1 MLPAL
6 PDSTP
11 ALRVWRDATL
21 YRLLLRGSQAER
33 RETLHRLRQRGYADV
48 THADTALLA
57 SLDTDDTTISALAR
71 RCGVTRQACGCRK
84 PCHTT

>member
-1 MLPAL
+1 M
-6 PDSTP
+6 
-11 ALRVWRDATL
+11 

-33 RETLHRLRQRGYADV
+33 RETLHRLGQCGYADV

-71 RCGVTRQACGCRK
+71 RSGVTPAGRQPAAGALGAQGLRQ
-84 PCHTT
+84 P